1 MRKFFLNALAFAA
14 IASAVTLTS
23 CSDDEN
29 NSDGTTPPPTG
40 PTAQLSGTVSG
51 TWTLDA
57 STAYTLTGQL
67 LVPDGAKLVIPAG
80 TTIRATEGFN
90 SYILV
95 EQGGQIDAQGTAD
108 NPIVF
113 TADRD
118 DASAGYW
125 GGLIING
132 RAPISGDNAG
142 ETAGAEISNGHLY
155 GGTNPDDNS
164 GILSHI
170 KLLYTGARS
179 SAEMEHNG
187 LTLNGVGRGT
197 QISDIYIADGADDAI
212 EFFGGTVNV
221 SNVVAVN
228 CDDDMFDFTQG
239 YCGTLTNCFGI
250 WESGFTSTEEDPRGV
265 EADGNLDGD
274 FPNHTPQANFTING
288 MTIVNH
294 SNTQTMQDAI
304 KVRRGATAHIQ
315 NAAVYGISAIQ
326 NLVDLQD
333 GGNDASTDTEISV
346 SNNAYLITDGVTNT
360 GNGSYPNVRV
370 EAGNEGADV
379 SAFAWT
385 GYDFPTLAAP
395 TTLSE
400 GDLPLEISTP
410 VALEAGKQYFI
421 NGSVHVKDGG
431 VLLIPA
437 GMELQARQGFASFIL
452 VERGGRIYA
461 NGTADAPVT
470 FTADSQTASQGYWG
484 GVVID
489 GRARISGTGTGLNEA
504 GTEIDNNVMYGGTDD
519 TDNSGAL
526 TYVRILYSGARSSS
540 EIEHNGLT
548 LNAVGNGTTINNIY
562 IADGADDAIEFF
574 GGSVNVSNLLAVNC
588 DDDMFDFT
596 QGYSGTLSNCYGR
609 VEAGFT
615 STEEDPR
622 GVEADGNLDGD
633 YPDHTPQSNF
643 TIENMT
649 IENLALI
656 YDPETGDEIPSLV
669 DAIKVRRGATAT
681 ITNAIVMG
689 NGKISDLVD
698 LTDGNGDAAEST
710 SISVTKTATNVD
722 NDTNANNPAGATVSI
737 VSGNTGCP
745 TDIFG
750 WTGYSL

>member
-23 CSDDEN
+23 SCSDDDDN
-29 NSDGTTPPPTG
+29 NGGTPPPTG

-57 STAYTLTGQL
+57 GTAYTLANKL
-67 LVPDGAKLVIPAG
+67 IVPAGAKLVIPAG
-80 TTIRATEGFN
+80 TTIRATEGFD

-95 EQGGQIDAQGTAD
+95 EQGGQIYAQGTAA

-132 RAPISGDNAG
+132 RAPISGDAAG
-142 ETAGAEISNGHLY
+142 QTAGAEVANGYLY

-179 SAEMEHNG
+179 SADMEHNG

-197 QISDIYIADGADDAI
+197 QISDIYIAEGADDAI

-239 YCGTLTNCFGI
+239 YSGILTNCYGI
-250 WESGFTSTEEDPRGV
+250 WDSGFTSTEEDPRGV
-265 EADGNLDGD
+265 EADGNLDGHYPD
-274 FPNHTPQANFTING
+274 HTPQSNFTING

-304 KVRRGATAHIQ
+304 KVRRGATAHIY
-315 NAAVYGISAIQ
+315 NAAVYGISPIQ
-326 NLVDLQD
+326 NLVDLTD
-333 GGNDASTDTEISV
+333 GSGAATEDTEISV
-346 SNNAYLITDGVTNT
+346 TNNAYLVTNGVTNT
-360 GNGSYPNVRV
+360 GDGTYASLNV

-385 GYDFPTLAAP
+385 GYDFPELAAP

-410 VALEAGKQYFI
+410 VALEAGKQYFV

-437 GMELQARQGFASFIL
+437 GMDIQARHGFANFIL

-461 NGTADAPVT
+461 NGTAEAPVT
-470 FTADSQTASQGYWG
+470 FTADSETASQGYWG
-484 GVVID
+484 GVVVN

-540 EIEHNGLT
+540 DIEHNGLT

-562 IADGADDAIEFF
+562 IAHGADDAIEFF

-609 VEAGFT
+609 LETGFT

-633 YPDHTPQSNF
+633 YPDHTHQSNF

-656 YDPETGDEIPSLV
+656 IDPETGEEIPSLV
-669 DAIKVRRGATAT
+669 DAIKVRRGATAN
-681 ITNAIVMG
+681 IRNAIVTG

-698 LTDGNGDAAEST
+698 LQDGNGDATAST
-710 SISVTKTATNVD
+710 SISVTKAATNVD
-722 NDTNANNPAGATVSI
+722 NDTNSGNPAGATVSI

>member
-23 CSDDEN
+23 SCSDDDDN
-29 NSDGTTPPPTG
+29 NGGTPPPTG

-57 STAYTLTGQL
+57 GTAYTLANKL
-67 LVPDGAKLVIPAG
+67 IVPAGAKLVIPAG
-80 TTIRATEGFN
+80 TTIRATEGFD

-95 EQGGQIDAQGTAD
+95 EQGGQIYAQGTAA

-132 RAPISGDNAG
+132 RAPISGDAAG
-142 ETAGAEISNGHLY
+142 QTAGAEVANGYLY

-179 SAEMEHNG
+179 SADMEHNG

-197 QISDIYIADGADDAI
+197 QISDIYIAEGADDAI

-239 YCGTLTNCFGI
+239 YSGTLTNCYGI
-250 WESGFTSTEEDPRGV
+250 WDSGFTSTEEDPRGV
-265 EADGNLDGD
+265 EADGNLDGHYPD
-274 FPNHTPQANFTING
+274 HTPQSNFTING

-304 KVRRGATAHIQ
+304 KVRRGATAHIY
-315 NAAVYGISAIQ
+315 NAAVYGISPIQ
-326 NLVDLQD
+326 NLVDLTD
-333 GGNDASTDTEISV
+333 GSGAATEDTEISV
-346 SNNAYLITDGVTNT
+346 TNNAYLVTNGVTNT
-360 GNGSYPNVRV
+360 GDGTYASLNV

-385 GYDFPTLAAP
+385 GYDFPELAAP

-410 VALEAGKQYFI
+410 VALEAGKQYFV

-437 GMELQARQGFASFIL
+437 GMDIQARHGFANFIL

-461 NGTADAPVT
+461 NGTAEAPVT
-470 FTADSQTASQGYWG
+470 FTADSETASQGYWG
-484 GVVID
+484 GVVVN

-540 EIEHNGLT
+540 DIEHNGLT

-562 IADGADDAIEFF
+562 IAHGADDAIEFF

-609 VEAGFT
+609 LETGFT

-633 YPDHTPQSNF
+633 YPDHTHQSNF

-656 YDPETGDEIPSLV
+656 IDPETGEEIPSLV
-669 DAIKVRRGATAT
+669 DAIKVRRGATAN
-681 ITNAIVMG
+681 IRNAIVTG

-698 LTDGNGDAAEST
+698 LQDGNGDATAST
-710 SISVTKTATNVD
+710 SISVTKAATNVD
-722 NDTNANNPAGATVSI
+722 NDTNSGNPAGATVSI

>member
-23 CSDDEN
+23 SCSDDDDN
-29 NSDGTTPPPTG
+29 NGGTPPPTG

-57 STAYTLTGQL
+57 GTAYTLANKL
-67 LVPDGAKLVIPAG
+67 IVPAGAKLVIPAG
-80 TTIRATEGFN
+80 TTIRATEGFD

-95 EQGGQIDAQGTAD
+95 EQGGQIYAQGTAA

-132 RAPISGDNAG
+132 RAPISGDAAG
-142 ETAGAEISNGHLY
+142 QTAGAEVANGYLY

-179 SAEMEHNG
+179 SADMEHNG

-197 QISDIYIADGADDAI
+197 QISDIYIAEGADDAI

-239 YCGTLTNCFGI
+239 YSGTLTNCYGI
-250 WESGFTSTEEDPRGV
+250 WDSGFTSTEEDPRGV
-265 EADGNLDGD
+265 EADGNLDGHYPD
-274 FPNHTPQANFTING
+274 HTPQSNFTING

-304 KVRRGATAHIQ
+304 KVRRGATAHIY
-315 NAAVYGISAIQ
+315 NAAVYGISPIQ
-326 NLVDLQD
+326 NLVDLTD
-333 GGNDASTDTEISV
+333 GSGAATEDTEISV
-346 SNNAYLITDGVTNT
+346 TNNAYLVTNGVTNT
-360 GNGSYPNVRV
+360 GDCTYASLNV

-385 GYDFPTLAAP
+385 GYDFPELAPP

-410 VALEAGKQYFI
+410 VALEAGKQYFV

-437 GMELQARQGFASFIL
+437 GMDIQARHGFANFIL

-461 NGTADAPVT
+461 NGTAEAPVT
-470 FTADSQTASQGYWG
+470 FTADSETASQGYWG
-484 GVVID
+484 GVVVN

-540 EIEHNGLT
+540 DIEHNGLT

-562 IADGADDAIEFF
+562 IAHGADDAIEFF

-609 VEAGFT
+609 LETGFT

-633 YPDHTPQSNF
+633 YPDHTHQSNF

-656 YDPETGDEIPSLV
+656 IDPETGEEIPSLV
-669 DAIKVRRGATAT
+669 DAIKVRRGATAN
-681 ITNAIVMG
+681 IRNAIVTG

-698 LTDGNGDAAEST
+698 LQDGNGDATAST
-710 SISVTKTATNVD
+710 SISVTKAATNVD
-722 NDTNANNPAGATVSI
+722 NDTNSGNPAGATVSI

>member
-23 CSDDEN
+23 SCSDDDDN
-29 NSDGTTPPPTG
+29 NGGTPPPTG

-57 STAYTLTGQL
+57 GTAYTLANKL
-67 LVPDGAKLVIPAG
+67 IVPAGAKLVIPAG
-80 TTIRATEGFN
+80 TTIRATEGFD

-95 EQGGQIDAQGTAD
+95 EQGGQIYAQGTAA

-132 RAPISGDNAG
+132 RAPISGDAAG
-142 ETAGAEISNGHLY
+142 QTAGAEVANGYLY

-179 SAEMEHNG
+179 SADMEHNG

-197 QISDIYIADGADDAI
+197 QISDIYIAEGADDAI

-239 YCGTLTNCFGI
+239 YSGILTNCYGI
-250 WESGFTSTEEDPRGV
+250 WDSGFTSTEEDPRGV
-265 EADGNLDGD
+265 EADGNLDGHYPD
-274 FPNHTPQANFTING
+274 HTPQSNFTING

-304 KVRRGATAHIQ
+304 KVRRGATAHIY
-315 NAAVYGISAIQ
+315 NAAVYGISPIQ
-326 NLVDLQD
+326 NLVDLTD
-333 GGNDASTDTEISV
+333 GSGAATEDTEISV
-346 SNNAYLITDGVTNT
+346 TNNAYLVTNGVTNT
-360 GNGSYPNVRV
+360 GDGTYASLNV

-385 GYDFPTLAAP
+385 GYDFPELEAP

-410 VALEAGKQYFI
+410 VALEAGKQYFV

-437 GMELQARQGFASFIL
+437 GMDIQARHGFANFIL

-461 NGTADAPVT
+461 NGTAEAPVT
-470 FTADSQTASQGYWG
+470 FTADSETASQGYWG
-484 GVVID
+484 GVVVN

-540 EIEHNGLT
+540 DIEHNGLT

-562 IADGADDAIEFF
+562 IAHGADDAIEFF

-609 VEAGFT
+609 LETGFT

-633 YPDHTPQSNF
+633 YPDHTHQSNF

-656 YDPETGDEIPSLV
+656 IDPETGEEIPSLV
-669 DAIKVRRGATAT
+669 DAIKVRRGATAN
-681 ITNAIVMG
+681 IRNAIVTG

-698 LTDGNGDAAEST
+698 LQDGNGDATAST
-710 SISVTKTATNVD
+710 SISVTKAATNVD
-722 NDTNANNPAGATVSI
+722 NDTNSGNPAGATVSI